1 MKTIAAPA
9 YSQYIICILLAS
21 ILKANILNTETF
33 VKKNNNEILANTSI
47 EEDYILY
54 SNDDIYDND
63 LLPQMD
69 VNNFEMKSEFSNENS
84 EPTNFLESE
93 LTKKFDNLSSSEEQ
107 TIDNFSL
114 VENTLASHVNPLDI
128 DITFVGDSIT
138 NTLIE
143 TPTTLNDNN
152 FLEEKHV
159 DIQKSSLIILTENNS
174 LLKTPTPTED
184 IDDFFQKD
192 TIFDESNTSQVST
205 ILQLKKEKST
215 KDYNTLDKE
224 IYSEKILKQD
234 IVNIAKKIVEDYLNN
249 LVVVPYSTAFRN
261 TNVCSTETL
270 TQNITTFVNAT
281 HTLTVISTKSILS
294 SSTTTRFNTNT
305 ETVSIETQTLTTI
318 PSKSKINSNSS
329 NLAKKFDKVS
339 SSKTSLPIDLTN
351 NSDVLPL
358 NLEAL
363 LSSRPSDP
371 IRSSKVDKYEN
382 SGVLRWINKLK
393 NIFGN
398 KNQSKNADQLPS
410 KKKEEFTNYFGK
422 RSSIFNSSDD
432 DVKKYTNNDYPLQF
446 YNKYNSMMAA
456 VVAVLAVV
464 LFI

>member
-9 YSQYIICILLAS
+9 YSQYIVCILLAS
-21 ILKANILNTETF
+21 TLKANILNTETF
-33 VKKNNNEILANTSI
+33 VKKNNNGILANTSV

-69 VNNFEMKSEFSNENS
+69 VNNFDMKSGFSNENS
-84 EPTNFLESE
+84 ETTNFLESE
-93 LTKKFDNLSSSEEQ
+93 LTKKFDNLSSSEKQ

-152 FLEEKHV
+152 FLKEKHV

-184 IDDFFQKD
+184 IEDFFQKD

-234 IVNIAKKIVEDYLNN
+234 IENIAKKIVEDYLNN
-249 LVVVPYSTAFRN
+249 LVVVLYSTAFRN

-294 SSTTTRFNTNT
+294 QSTTTRFNTNT

-339 SSKTSLPIDLTN
+339 SSKTSLPIDLTK

-363 LSSRPSDP
+363 LSSRVSDP

-398 KNQSKNADQLPS
+398 KNQSKNVDQLPS